1 MSAVSIPCPAT
12 LLPTK
17 ADLVNIFTQL
27 ADIPS
32 QIQVEIAKLEEKAA
46 FQPNLEETIR
56 KQLENQANELSSVA
70 DSVRSILNGI
80 KSTLGNFP
88 ISVTDPIYPGL
99 SIPDLEWEKRMSA
112 LTQEFH
118 LYIQAKMMEIIA
130 AVLPISFSIPV
141 LGLSIDLVQLF
152 SNPGYRAQLKA
163 QIQENV
169 DQFFSFV
176 PDLYKTYDKIY
187 GLFSKPIKAEITWS
201 YIMKELAKGGLSI
214 LYNAFGGLINKFKTI
229 WNALGLPALPGLMNL
244 NVEGI
249 IQGVIGSLKSK
260 MASASEDLKNLQ
272 AKLENAAEDL
282 EEDVK
287 ESIRK
292 EIEDATNLLNDIR
305 QSISDAL
312 DSISIAGFSILS
324 IVGGEID
331 SFVTNLEQKIE
342 RKLEAIRDF
351 GEHYPEYLIKMWMNK
366 VTAFFNA
373 IGLGAL
379 VSWITFN
386 FCQFLTLIG
395 LPKSIDVG
403 YGDPIQITPAA
414 VIDPPG

>member
-56 KQLENQANELSSVA
+56 KQLENQANQLSGVAESVKK
-70 DSVRSILNGI
+70 ILNNV
-80 KSTLGNFP
+80 KSALGNFP

-99 SIPDLEWEKRMSA
+99 SIPDLEWEKRMSS

-118 LYIQAKMMEIIA
+118 LYIQSKMMEIIA

-152 SNPGYRAQLKA
+152 SSPGYRAQLKA

-187 GLFSKPIKAEITWS
+187 GVFSKSIKAEITWS

-229 WNALGLPALPGLMNL
+229 WNALGLPALPGLLNL

-260 MASASEDLKNLQ
+260 MATIAQTLTNLQ
-272 AKLENAAEDL
+272 AEFENAAEDL
-282 EEDVK
+282 KD
-287 ESIRK
+287 SIRK
-292 EIEDATNLLNDIR
+292 QIEEATDLLNSVR

-312 DSISIAGFSILS
+312 DSISIAGFNILS
-324 IVGGEID
+324 IVGGKID

-403 YGDPIQITPAA
+403 FGDPIQITPAA
-414 VIDPPG
+414 IIDPPG